1 MKRATLN
8 LLAWWIAVLR
18 TLLLGKYLDSTACRG
33 LLRLRKKTWR
43 QPSHG
48 IYMYIYI
55 FMCKNWHRFI
65 RKEGEDAVHL
75 WSLQVIL
82 TICNWCQLHFIT
94 FLMHEY
100 IHDLFWRWMDTDG
113 CGWTGYVLMYYVW
126 QQIDRFIG
134 PGLEDLLQKL
144 RNLWADRPGQTQ

>member
-55 FMCKNWHRFI
+55 YVQELASVHTKGGRGRSALVKSSGHLNNLQLMSTTFYNFS
-65 RKEGEDAVHL
+65 DA
-75 WSLQVIL
+75 
-82 TICNWCQLHFIT
+82 
-94 FLMHEY
+94 
-100 IHDLFWRWMDTDG
+100 
-113 CGWTGYVLMYYVW
+113 
-126 QQIDRFIG
+126 
-134 PGLEDLLQKL
+134 
-144 RNLWADRPGQTQ
+144 